1 MNQKQLD
8 HLKQIINN
16 LQLKE
21 LGPNHVHI
29 NAVITLAD
37 MNLLQEIF
45 SLQKP

>member
-8 HLKQIINN
+8 HLKQIIDN

-21 LGPNHVHI
+21 IGPNHVHI
-29 NAVITLAD
+29 NAVITMAD

-45 SLQKP
+45 SLQNP

>member
-8 HLKQIINN
+8 HLKQIIDN

-21 LGPNHVHI
+21 IGPNHVHI

>member
-1 MNQKQLD
+1 MNQQQLE

-29 NAVITLAD
+29 NAVITRAD
-37 MNLLQEIF
+37 MNLLQLIF

>member
-8 HLKQIINN
+8 HLKQIIDN

-21 LGPNHVHI
+21 IGPNHVHI
-29 NAVITLAD
+29 NAVITVAD

-45 SLQKP
+45 SLQNP